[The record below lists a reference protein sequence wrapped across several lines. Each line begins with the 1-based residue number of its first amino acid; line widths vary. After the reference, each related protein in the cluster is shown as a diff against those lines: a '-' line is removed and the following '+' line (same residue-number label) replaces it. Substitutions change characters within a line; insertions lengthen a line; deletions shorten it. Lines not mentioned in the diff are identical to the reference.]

1 MKSAF
6 VSSAGSSK
14 LNWDKKKKEKKLLS
28 MLSFLSQEVF
38 LNLVKQLFLSDDL
51 GMYIVI
57 LDSYEN
63 WTYKIEQNAIAL
75 SRKSHEK
82 SHTLGYVTLSRQK
95 IQA

>member
-38 LNLVKQLFLSDDL
+38 LNLVKQLFLSDHHKPY
-51 GMYIVI
+51 M
-57 LDSYEN
+57 
-63 WTYKIEQNAIAL
+63 
-75 SRKSHEK
+75 
-82 SHTLGYVTLSRQK
+82 
-95 IQA
+95 